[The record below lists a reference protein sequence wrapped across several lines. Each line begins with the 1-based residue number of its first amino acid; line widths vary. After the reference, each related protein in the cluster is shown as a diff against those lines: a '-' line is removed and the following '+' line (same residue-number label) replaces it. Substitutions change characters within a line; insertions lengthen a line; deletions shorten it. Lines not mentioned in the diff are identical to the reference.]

1 MGCAGRSLE
10 VKGGAETEG
19 RGRGE
24 GGLERGPAGGYGGAG
39 GRGDAGGEVVRRGRR
54 GPAGGYG
61 GAGGRG
67 DAGGEVVRR
76 GKRVQGRGDGGDWKM
91 GERWDGEKRKGGE
104 GQVGPG
110 HVRGHEDRKDGGRRF
125 TYKERRSVEVGD
137 GGTGVGSGGDGGK
150 A

>member
-24 GGLERGPAGGYGGAG
+24 GGLE
-39 GRGDAGGEVVRRGRR
+39 R